1 MDSSAKIVELSFP
14 IDVSMKK
21 FSGDTARN
29 VFNFKRKEVPLKS
42 ENIKYTGIIYDI
54 FLDSMAGTYID
65 LPGHISET
73 DDGNDLAS
81 CSPGMLYR
89 LKTCAIP
96 LENPDG
102 GVGVQELAAGCGGNL
117 DGADAL
123 IINAFGKN
131 YIEEHKARKTFLT
144 KDAAKW
150 IIENGIKLLVSDIY
164 ESPALDGIFYDLFSA
179 GIATVCNPMN
189 LHLVGDRCI
198 LSVFTLALKGITQSP
213 CRVIAEIN
221 GEKES

>member
-29 VFNFKRKEVPLKS
+29 VFNFSRKEVPLKS

-81 CSPGMLYR
+81 IASEMFYR
-89 LKTCAIP
+89 LKTCAIH
-96 LENPDG
+96 LEKSNG
-102 GVGVQELAAGCGGNL
+102 GVDAEELSARCGGNL

-144 KDAAKW
+144 KDAAEW
-150 IIENGIKLLVSDIY
+150 IIESGIKLLVSDIY
-164 ESPALDGIFYDLFSA
+164 ESPALEGIFYSLFSA
-179 GIATVCNPMN
+179 GIATVCNPVN
-189 LHLVGDRCI
+189 LQLVGDRCI
-198 LSVFTLALKGITQSP
+198 LSVFTLALKGVTQSP
-213 CRVIAEIN
+213 CRVIAEIS
-221 GEKES
+221 GKEQQ